1 MQFDRIPHAL
11 RQYQQWVAWRSEQR
25 EASKPAKVP
34 YHPTRGTLA
43 SVTDPQSWGT
53 YAEAVAA
60 FERGGYA
67 GIGFVF
73 TNNDPFAGIDLDDA
87 GDDTEA
93 YKEQV
98 AIEKEFASYSELSPS
113 GRGLHIIVEGAI
125 PNGRRRG
132 KVEVY
137 SAERFF
143 TMTGNVYRDALIAPR
158 HELLN
163 TLWAKLGGAASS
175 PEEASQYFRQ
185 AVETDEA
192 VFERAAAALNG
203 EKFMRLW
210 NGDAS
215 AVDGSDRSA
224 SAIDQALVNVLA
236 FYTDDPKQIER
247 LWLRSPQGQRA
258 KTQRREDYR
267 SATITRAFDR
277 HVPQPDFSGV
287 TAKLKGVVE
296 RAQTEQREPLI
307 RLAPDDPFPI
317 VNAAELAGKPVLP
330 RFWHVAEMVPARTVT
345 LLNGDGGTGK
355 SLLALQLAYA
365 TASGLGWLNTAVRS
379 GDCLFVTAEDEIEE
393 VHRRL
398 ADIVKADGFALD
410 RLPHRLAISPLA
422 GRDAVLAAPDGRS
435 GVLKPTAVFQA
446 LAAYVAA
453 HRPAFVVL
461 DTLADL
467 FGGEENNR
475 AQARQFIAAL
485 RGLALEMDTTILLL
499 AHPSLSGM
507 SNGSGQSGSTAW
519 NNSVRSRLYLRRDEA
534 NPHFRILET
543 KKSNYGRTGGQIRLE
558 WQSGVFVETSRTSNE
573 PAHRVAA
580 ENAADELFMALLA
593 EFTAQGRNVSQKP
606 KSTNYA
612 PKAFAGTAKGAEYT
626 VAGFE
631 AAMERL
637 FAAGQIRIALSE
649 GPPSRRADIIVAIGG
664 SNTLQTYLQTPSII
678 AANTPTGTLQTPFE
692 HALQSSPIPPEG

>member
-1 MQFDRIPHAL
+1 MQFHRIPAPMQAY
-11 RQYQQWVAWRSEQR
+11 RQFVVWRYEQR
-25 EASKPAKVP
+25 DGSKPTKNLYSP
-34 YHPTRGTLA
+34 NWGGQA
-43 SVTDPQSWGT
+43 SVTDPTTWGSFD
-53 YAEAVAA
+53 EAVAA
-60 FERGGYA
+60 HAAGGWE

-87 GDDTEA
+87 SDDAEA
-93 YKEQV
+93 YRRQMV
-98 AIEKEFASYSELSPS
+98 IEEAFASYTELSPS
-113 GRGLHIIVEGAI
+113 GRGVHIIVEGAI
-125 PNGRRRG
+125 PNGRRRA

-137 SAERFF
+137 SADRFF
-143 TMTGNVYRDALIAPR
+143 TMTGNVYRDAPIANR
-158 HELLN
+158 HDLLN
-163 TLWAKLGGAASS
+163 TLWAEMGGAASA
-175 PEEASQYFRQ
+175 PGAASQYFRQ
-185 AVETDEA
+185 AVESDEA
-192 VFERAAAALNG
+192 VFERAAAASNG
-203 EKFMRLW
+203 KKFMRLW

-215 AVDGSDRSA
+215 AVDGSDRSG

-236 FYTDDPKQIER
+236 FYTDDPDQIER

-258 KTQRREDYR
+258 KTQQREDYR

-277 HVPQPDFSGV
+277 HVPQPDFAGV
-287 TAKLKGVVE
+287 AAALKGVVDQ
-296 RAQTEQREPLI
+296 AQTERREPLI
-307 RLAPDDPFPI
+307 LLAPDDPFPI

-330 RFWHVAEMVPARTVT
+330 RSWHVAEMVPARTVT

-365 TASGLGWLNTAVRS
+365 TAAGLGWVNTAVRS

-398 ADIVKADGFALD
+398 ADIVKAEGPALD

-422 GRDAVLAAPDGRS
+422 GRDAVLAVPDGRS
-435 GVLKPTAVFQA
+435 GVIKPTAVYQA
-446 LAAYVAA
+446 LAGYVAA
-453 HRPAFVVL
+453 HRPALVVL
-461 DTLADL
+461 DTLADM

-475 AQARQFIAAL
+475 AQARQFIGGL
-485 RGLALEMDTTILLL
+485 RGLALEMDTTVLLL

-519 NNSVRSRLYLRRDEA
+519 NNSVRSRLYLKRDES
-534 NPHFRILET
+534 NPHYRILET

-558 WQSGVFVETSRTSNE
+558 WQSGVLVETSRTSNE

-580 ENAADELFMALLA
+580 ENAADELFMELLA
-593 EFTAQGRNVSQKP
+593 EFAAQGRNVSQKP

-612 PKAFAGTAKGAEYT
+612 PKAFAGTVKGSEYK

-637 FAAGQIRIALSE
+637 FAAGQIRIEQSE
-649 GPPSRRADIIVAIGG
+649 GAPSRRADIIVASGG

-678 AANTPTGTLQTPFE
+678 PANTPTDTLQTPFE
-692 HALQSSPIPPEG
+692 HVLQSSPIPPKG